1 VRGFLVWNPFGALP
15 ARSIAVNFPV
25 LSLAAGLTVL
35 AGLLFGA
42 WPAFNAVR
50 LDVNHA
56 LRGST
61 SGASASADKLRARSV
76 IVMTQIA
83 LSVVLLIGASLMLT
97 TFLRVNSEPLG
108 FNPADTHVVTLSLPH
123 RRYASEAQIT
133 QLADRVSQRL
143 RTLPGVEAAGMTLYL
158 SLTEA
163 GTEPFVIEDTGETN
177 SERLPRAVPVTIGPG
192 YLQAMGVATLDGRDL
207 TESDQKNTLPVV
219 LINEEAVERYFGGKS
234 PIGTHIRLGDPKD
247 SKTQNNRW
255 LEVVGVVAGTKS
267 TRYNQI
273 TWQARPEVYTD
284 YRQQQTQLYPE
295 NSDYTTMFF
304 VIRTRPGVALSLAN
318 LQKAVWSEDP
328 NLPVERVQSLSEM
341 VSGLQ
346 TQPRV
351 RARLL
356 GLFAGL
362 TLLLAAIGIY
372 GVMAQSVAQRNR
384 EIGVRIALGADHQN
398 VLLLILK
405 RGLGLTLAGVFLGT
419 SVGLVAVRFLK
430 SLLYGVAPNN
440 PWVYLLVAGMV
451 SLTALLATFFPAKRA
466 ASVNP
471 ITALRTE

>member
-1 VRGFLVWNPFGALP
+1 
-15 ARSIAVNFPV
+15 
-25 LSLAAGLTVL
+25 
-35 AGLLFGA
+35 
-42 WPAFNAVR
+42 
-50 LDVNHA
+50 
-56 LRGST
+56 
-61 SGASASADKLRARSV
+61 
-76 IVMTQIA
+76 
-83 LSVVLLIGASLMLT
+83 
-97 TFLRVNSEPLG
+97 
-108 FNPADTHVVTLSLPH
+108 
-123 RRYASEAQIT
+123 
-133 QLADRVSQRL
+133 
-143 RTLPGVEAAGMTLYL
+143 
-158 SLTEA
+158 
-163 GTEPFVIEDTGETN
+163 
-177 SERLPRAVPVTIGPG
+177 
-192 YLQAMGVATLDGRDL
+192 
-207 TESDQKNTLPVV
+207 
-219 LINEEAVERYFGGKS
+219 
-234 PIGTHIRLGDPKD
+234 
-247 SKTQNNRW
+247 
-255 LEVVGVVAGTKS
+255 
-267 TRYNQI
+267 
-273 TWQARPEVYTD
+273 
-284 YRQQQTQLYPE
+284 
-295 NSDYTTMFF
+295 
-304 VIRTRPGVALSLAN
+304 
-318 LQKAVWSEDP
+318 
-328 NLPVERVQSLSEM
+328 M